1 MGMPVKLSDDLVR
14 AARAQAE
21 ATDRS
26 ITSQIEHWAKL
37 GRAVEIALPHGDA
50 LALKADPEASS
61 RFARVRAVLERVAAQ
76 PGNRDTVLA
85 ELAASGHPLYEA
97 DPRNPEG
104 IVQVD
109 REGGRVAGRFED
121 RRFVPNARKIER

>member
-1 MGMPVKLSDDLVR
+1 MGMPVKLSDDLVL
-14 AARAQAE
+14 AARAQAQ

-50 LALKADPEASS
+50 VSLKVDPEATS
-61 RFARVRAVLERVAAQ
+61 RFARIRSVLERVAHSE
-76 PGNRDTVLA
+76 NRDTVIA
-85 ELAASGHPLYEA
+85 ELAASGNPLYET
-97 DPRNPEG
+97 DPDNPEG

-109 REGGRVAGRFED
+109 REGNRVAGRFEG
-121 RRFVPNARKIER
+121 RQFVPNPRKTEP

>member
-1 MGMPVKLSDDLVR
+1 MGMPVKLSDDLVL
-14 AARAQAE
+14 AARAQAQ

-50 LALKADPEASS
+50 VSLKVDPESTS
-61 RFARVRAVLERVAAQ
+61 RFARIRSVLERVAHSE
-76 PGNRDTVLA
+76 NRDTVIA
-85 ELAASGHPLYEA
+85 ELAASGHPLYES
-97 DPRNPEG
+97 DPKNPEG

-109 REGGRVAGRFED
+109 REGNRVAGRFEG
-121 RRFVPNARKIER
+121 RRFVPNPRKTEP

>member
-50 LALKADPEASS
+50 LALKVDPEATS
-61 RFARVRAVLERVAAQ
+61 RFARVRSVLERVARSD
-76 PGNRDTVLA
+76 NRDTVLA
-85 ELAASGHPLYEA
+85 ELAASGLPLYEA
-97 DPRNPEG
+97 DPQDPEG
-104 IVQVD
+104 IIQVD
-109 REGGRVAGRFED
+109 REGGRVAGRFEG